1 MQRRSP
7 LGLNM
12 GALNTARGMGSPMMM
27 VNSMV
32 DNKAS
37 MGDTKGSPA
46 SGGEKENWLFECKA
60 CLASFKREKY
70 LREHKRNCQPNIIKR
85 TLQVNLG
92 PKFQEMFHNGPFSFF
107 KKLHKALGSV
117 WQ

>member
-1 MQRRSP
+1 
-7 LGLNM
+7 M

-85 TLQVNLG
+85 TLQVNPLYACI
-92 PKFQEMFHNGPFSFF
+92 ESLLCRTMILSIIIII
-107 KKLHKALGSV
+107 
-117 WQ
+117 